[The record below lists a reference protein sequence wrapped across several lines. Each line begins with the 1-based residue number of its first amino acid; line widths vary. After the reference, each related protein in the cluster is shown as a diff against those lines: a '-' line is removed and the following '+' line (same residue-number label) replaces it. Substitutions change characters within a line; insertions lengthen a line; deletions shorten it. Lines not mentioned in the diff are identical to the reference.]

1 MDCVRKPLWPGRR
14 GCSYSP
20 EARFTRSIFRLIKS
34 ISQIW
39 EFSTLRCDFVC
50 VCQDD
55 RKRWERRGCFRFERR
70 GMLSQDIGVKYSVRY
85 CTSVPAW
92 IVNVK
97 GGISVRNL
105 AKICRKGPFETLLFL
120 SVLSLRIT
128 LTSSVVLSTGGS
140 QPSFPK
146 VVTTFSQSCLK
157 VVPKLWD
164 IVKFSRAICTSQ

>member
-14 GCSYSP
+14 GCSYLP

-70 GMLSQDIGVKYSVRY
+70 GMLLQDIDVKYSVRY

-92 IVNVK
+92 LVNVK
-97 GGISVRNL
+97 RGISVRNL
-105 AKICRKGPFETLLFL
+105 AKSCRKGLFETLLFL
-120 SVLSLRIT
+120 SVPSLRIP
-128 LTSSVVLSTGGS
+128 LTSSEVLSTGGS

-164 IVKFSRAICTSQ
+164 IVKYSTAICTSY

>member
-14 GCSYSP
+14 GCSYLP
-20 EARFTRSIFRLIKS
+20 EARFTRSIFRLIKR

-39 EFSTLRCDFVC
+39 EYSTLRCDFVY
-50 VCQDD
+50 VGQED
-55 RKRWERRGCFRFERR
+55 RKGWEIRGCFRFERR
-70 GMLSQDIGVKYSVRY
+70 GMLLQDIDVKYSVRY

-105 AKICRKGPFETLLFL
+105 AKICHKGPFETLLFL
-120 SVLSLRIT
+120 SVLSLHIP

-164 IVKFSRAICTSQ
+164 IVKYSTAICTSY

>member
-1 MDCVRKPLWPGRR
+1 
-14 GCSYSP
+14 
-20 EARFTRSIFRLIKS
+20 
-34 ISQIW
+34 
-39 EFSTLRCDFVC
+39 
-50 VCQDD
+50 
-55 RKRWERRGCFRFERR
+55 
-70 GMLSQDIGVKYSVRY
+70 MLSQDIGVKYSVRY

-105 AKICRKGPFETLLFL
+105 AKICRKGPFEPLLFL
-120 SVLSLRIT
+120 SVLSLRIP

-157 VVPKLWD
+157 VVPKL
-164 IVKFSRAICTSQ
+164 